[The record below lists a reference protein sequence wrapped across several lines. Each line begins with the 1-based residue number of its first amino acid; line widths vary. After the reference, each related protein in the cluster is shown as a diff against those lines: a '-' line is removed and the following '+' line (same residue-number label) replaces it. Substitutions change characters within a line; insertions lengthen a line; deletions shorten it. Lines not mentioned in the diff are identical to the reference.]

1 MVVVV
6 ALAAVATTTLAPA
19 VSGAATPGTDV
30 VQWIEQ
36 HATALSSTHPD
47 ASVSELEPLRG
58 VVGDASVVGLGESTH
73 GSHEQFELKHRMVRF
88 LVEEMGFRTV
98 AFEADFASGVMIDRY
113 VLSGEGDPQRLVAQ
127 LSSPFWATEEILDLV
142 EWMRD
147 YNETHDDPVRFFG
160 SDLLQLRQLSFDE
173 VTTYVSETAPER
185 LDELEGYLDPV
196 RLRGESFE
204 QFEWYFGLSD
214 SEQEA
219 LIGSAQAANSLLAAI
234 PPEGDPEVRAYA
246 EQHIRAIV
254 GWYENFATDTEF
266 RAGRELF
273 IADSI
278 EWWQQLT
285 GDSVAYWAANV
296 HTNSAD
302 TLSYESPEE
311 GHAGTFAGGHLEQR
325 LGNGYVSIGTW
336 FGVGAISS
344 DYTAPA
350 AQAIDGPAPGL
361 LEATLTEAS
370 PAIYLLPVPA
380 DAPPAVEQWLE
391 SPATMRMIVPSYVE
405 GENGNAYT
413 MTVPSLREAFDAM
426 IFTSETTPSRL
437 LAG

>member
-1 MVVVV
+1 MVIG
-6 ALAAVATTTLAPA
+6 ALAAVATATLAPA
-19 VSGAATPGTDV
+19 VSVAATPDTDV

-36 HATALSSTHPD
+36 RATALSTTDPN
-47 ASVSELEPLRG
+47 ASSSELEPLRA

-73 GSHEQFELKHRMVRF
+73 GSHEQFEIKHRMIGF
-88 LVEEMGFRTV
+88 LVEEMDFRTV

-113 VLSGEGDPQRLVAQ
+113 VLSGEGDPRQLVAQ

-160 SDLLQLRQLSFDE
+160 TDLLQLRQLSFDE
-173 VTTYVSETAPER
+173 ITAFVGEVAPER
-185 LDELEGYLDPV
+185 LSELDGYLDSV

-204 QFEWYFGLSD
+204 QFGWYFGLSD
-214 SEQEA
+214 SEQAE
-219 LIGSAQAANSLLAAI
+219 LIDSAQAASDLVTGL
-234 PPEGDPEVRAYA
+234 PSTGDPVVRAYA
-246 EQHIRAIV
+246 EQHARAIV

-266 RAGRELF
+266 RAARELF

-285 GDSVAYWAANV
+285 GDSVAYWAANA
-296 HTNSAD
+296 HTSAAG
-302 TLSYESPEE
+302 TLSYESPDE
-311 GHAGTFAGGHLEQR
+311 GQAGTFAGGHLEQR
-325 LGNGYVSIGTW
+325 LGTGYVSVGTW
-336 FGVGAISS
+336 FGRGAISS

-350 AQAIDGPAPGL
+350 AQSITGPAPGL
-361 LEATLTEAS
+361 LEATLTEVS
-370 PAIYLLPVPA
+370 SAIYLLPVPA
-380 DAPPAVEQWLE
+380 TAPTAVEQWLD

-405 GENGNAYT
+405 GEDGNTYT

-426 IFTSETTPSRL
+426 MFVSETTPSRL